1 MSSAPTQPNPLP
13 ASLVQRIRTLPG
25 GGLTAALALTLKNV
39 PTIAVVDICLPAR
52 NDGLTLI
59 RRLTQDFEIPVMAIS
74 MAGGATRSALQ
85 AGAIRCLDKARVVDD
100 LFDALHAI
108 SQCSEHRAHA
118 VPPQCV
124 SASRPASSAPTYTA
138 TTSPLAPRVSCVR
151 TAVTTG
157 RQGTRARRSPL
168 SDRTRGRCTSWACPE
183 AEKPARYAPSPG
195 WPPIVRDRRHRLR
208 EDLRDPMQR
217 VRSEHGFQFG
227 P

>member
-108 SQCSEHRAHA
+108 SQCSEHRTRFRRNA
-118 VPPQCV
+118 
-124 SASRPASSAPTYTA
+124 SALLDPHHQR
-138 TTSPLAPRVSCVR
+138 RR
-151 TAVTTG
+151 IQ
-157 RQGTRARRSPL
+157 RQL
-168 SDRTRGRCTSWACPE
+168 
-183 AEKPARYAPSPG
+183 
-195 WPPIVRDRRHRLR
+195 HR
-208 EDLRDPMQR
+208 
-217 VRSEHGFQFG
+217 
-227 P
+227 